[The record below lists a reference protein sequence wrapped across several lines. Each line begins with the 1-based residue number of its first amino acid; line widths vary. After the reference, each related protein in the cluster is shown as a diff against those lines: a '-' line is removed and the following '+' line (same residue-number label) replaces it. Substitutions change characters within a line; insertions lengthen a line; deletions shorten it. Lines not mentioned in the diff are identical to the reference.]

1 MIAYIVQSRGL
12 WLVASPTPFSEEE
25 TLLSSFPSPLQAA
38 HGYFNLETGTRGE
51 LPDATHHP
59 RTQLRD

>member
-1 MIAYIVQSRGL
+1 MT
-12 WLVASPTPFSEEE
+12 SPTPFSEEE

-59 RTQLRD
+59 RTQLRA